1 MSEKQMQAGMD
12 WIATKLRGIGAVEGI
27 TVSPLGWDANIVD
40 LKADCHNFVVSL
52 NGQRVVVTFN
62 DADLEDVSEDPRLQI
77 EVEGNLRAF
86 LHEQLQDCTAF

>member
-1 MSEKQMQAGMD
+1 MD
-12 WIATKLRGIGAVEGI
+12 WVAAKLRGIGAAEGI

-40 LKADCHNFVVSL
+40 LKANCHNFVVSL
-52 NGQRVVVTFN
+52 DGQRLVVTFS

-86 LHEQLQDCTAF
+86 LHKQVQDCSIF